1 MARISVR
8 RRRRQVRL
16 PGQLFAEVLL
26 AGLLLAGLAIY
37 WPSGPPGE
45 QAAATANVVGPA
57 PGIFVDEL
65 AGRGVTA
72 PGQIVPAFVPS
83 APPLQ
88 LLIPSINIHPRVESV
103 GVDRN
108 GAMAVPYYYFDV
120 AWYKAGPTPG
130 DPGDAVIDGHAGY
143 PDQPLVFGRLSSLRD
158 GAKIIVVLADG
169 SQRTFVV
176 TSVRSWPVRSHPT
189 GLFQPDGPPRLS
201 LITCSGDFND
211 KTKTYADRLVVEAT
225 YFGAD

>member
-1 MARISVR
+1 VARISVR
-8 RRRRQVRL
+8 RRRRRVRL

-26 AGLLLAGLAIY
+26 AVLLLAGLAIY

-45 QAAATANVVGPA
+45 PAAATAKMVGAA

-65 AGRGVTA
+65 PGRGVTA
-72 PGQIVPAFVPS
+72 PGQIVPVFVPS
-83 APPLQ
+83 ASPVQ

-108 GAMAVPYYYFDV
+108 GAMAVPHLYFEV
-120 AWYKAGPTPG
+120 AWYNAGPVPG

-143 PDQPLVFGRLSSLRD
+143 PDQPLVFGRLGSLRL
-158 GAKIIVVLADG
+158 GAKITVVLADG
-169 SQRTFVV
+169 SKRAFSV
-176 TSVRSWPVRSHPT
+176 TSVRSWPVGSHPT

-225 YFGAD
+225 YAGQD